1 LKDDYLVG
9 LTAALS
15 ESQLADQ
22 MELTTVAYAASYLE
36 HCWDIG
42 LEKSKVVA
50 KALQM
55 GVRAVEVMEQ
65 RLDYL

>member
-1 LKDDYLVG
+1 
-9 LTAALS
+9 
-15 ESQLADQ
+15 
-22 MELTTVAYAASYLE
+22 MELTTVAYTAFYLE
-36 HCWDIG
+36 HCWDNG